1 MRLPNHTRTRDDFL
15 NALQFIMR
23 LPPARHS
30 TPSVVKRRNYIH
42 YVNTTNYTEY
52 AAKMLNYVFE
62 SERTVFPVI

>member
-1 MRLPNHTRTRDDFL
+1 
-15 NALQFIMR
+15 MR

-52 AAKMLNYVFE
+52 AAIMLHYVFE
-62 SERTVFPVI
+62 SERTVFPVIWEHLYSDWIEASD